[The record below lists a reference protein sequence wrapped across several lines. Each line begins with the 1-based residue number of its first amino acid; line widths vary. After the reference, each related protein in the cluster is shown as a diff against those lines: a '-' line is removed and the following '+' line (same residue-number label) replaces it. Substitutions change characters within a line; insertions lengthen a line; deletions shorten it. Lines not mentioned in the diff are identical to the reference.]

1 MKDTFL
7 PAVAFDKLP
16 PEKTVGKLPMGVLY
30 KKEGLPEYCE
40 TYYGMVERLKKQR
53 EGRA

>member
-1 MKDTFL
+1 
-7 PAVAFDKLP
+7 
-16 PEKTVGKLPMGVLY
+16 MGVLY

-53 EGRA
+53 EGRV